1 MDISFQNIGQTA
13 LLCIGCFKQLA
24 SGQLQAATA
33 GEPMLCEVKIQL
45 LAQNIFLKWR
55 RLYDF
60 AYAVDSVP
68 SYLF

>member
-45 LAQNIFLKWR
+45 LAQNIFLK
-55 RLYDF
+55 
-60 AYAVDSVP
+60 
-68 SYLF
+68 